1 MNNGLIELKSL
12 HYLSALVPKLVIR
25 TYLSL
30 DGVTTLL
37 TEIHEIQDGASD
49 VSQSSNRLHLNS
61 VHLLQRV
68 VQDTGGVDNLPSQVL
83 VVHVSDKERLCG
95 ESIRLDIDV
104 GSSDLVDETTLA
116 DIGVTADQKCSSIR
130 VDSGQTV
137 HVLPDLFEVLEGLSL
152 PLHDGGHSTES
163 SSFKLFTSVERV
175 SELDQADVV
184 FGNLGDEVSSGVELS
199 KSKLVVVL
207 VV

>member
-163 SSFKLFTSVERV
+163 L
-175 SELDQADVV
+175 
-184 FGNLGDEVSSGVELS
+184 LS
-199 KSKLVVVL
+199 CLQR
-207 VV
+207 